1 MLHKY
6 VIMGV
11 KQMKNTIGGLPMTT
25 AVTIA
30 EFRKDLRRLMDA
42 ALTGR
47 EIICL
52 DAKSKDRQTCSLIK
66 TNLLLD
72 MLKAYSFHPEVH
84 YDEETKTHNIHLDEL
99 KLYAYADTPEEA
111 KEQIIDLAIDYAKD
125 YINRLELFLNVPDR
139 KTHYPCVIRLAHCKD
154 REEVKKLIFGS

>member
-1 MLHKY
+1 
-6 VIMGV
+6 
-11 KQMKNTIGGLPMTT
+11 MTT

-30 EFRKDLRRLMDA
+30 EFRKDLRRLIDK

-66 TNLLLD
+66 TSLLLE
-72 MLKAYSFHPEVH
+72 MLKAYSFEPKVY
-84 YDEETKTHNIHLDEL
+84 YDQETKTHNIHLDEL
-99 KLYAYADTPEEA
+99 KLYAYADTFEEA
-111 KEQIIDLAIDYAKD
+111 AEQIIDLAIDYAQD
-125 YINRLELFLNVPDR
+125 YIDRLELFLHVPDR
-139 KTHYPCVIRLAHCKD
+139 KTHYPYVIRLAHCQN